1 MQMPLWYISAIER
14 AAADACTALH
24 QLNNEVEA
32 PMLDGALVD
41 LRRKRWQ
48 KLHDRR
54 RLEIGQRELPGAKL
68 TPEYLTAMLRRRVTA
83 EMIVVNEGVSN
94 YKTIFDHLAMCRPGS
109 MFTSGGGS
117 LGWNGG
123 AAIGAKL
130 AHPEKT
136 VIALTGDGS
145 YMFSIPSTV
154 HWMARRYETP
164 FLTVIYNNG
173 GWKSPKL
180 STLAVHKDG
189 FASKSENLDMSFHP
203 QPDYTGIAAASGGAY
218 CRVVDRVD
226 DVEDAIDSGL
236 HAVRV
241 DGRCAVLD
249 VRLT

>member
-1 MQMPLWYISAIER
+1 LQ
-14 AAADACTALH
+14 
-24 QLNNEVEA
+24 QLDNELNVLA
-32 PMLDGALVD
+32 LDGSLIES
-41 LRRKRWQ
+41 RRKRWE

-54 RLEIGQRELPGAKL
+54 RSDIAKIELPGAKL
-68 TPEYLTAMLRRRVTA
+68 TAEYLTAMLRRRVTA
-83 EMIVVNEGVSN
+83 DTMVVNEGVSN
-94 YKTIFDHLAMCRPGS
+94 YQTIFDHLAMCRPGS

-154 HWMARRYETP
+154 HWMARRYDTP
-164 FLTVIYNNG
+164 FLTIIYNNG

-180 STLAVHKDG
+180 STLSVHKDG
-189 FASKSENLDMSFHP
+189 FASKSGNLDMSFHP
-203 QPDYTGIAAASGGAY
+203 QPDYAGIAAAAGGAY
-218 CRVVDRVD
+218 SRVVDRVN

-236 HAVRV
+236 HAVQV
-241 DGRCAVLD
+241 EGRCAVLD